1 MYQGR
6 YVFSQIMELVV
17 RYQFNQCV
25 ERYHGAYRVK
35 NLTCWEQFL
44 ALAFGQLTL
53 RKSLRDI
60 IVCLSA
66 HREKL
71 YHLGFQSPIY
81 LPTLARANERRDWRI
96 YRDYAL
102 IMISEA
108 RKVYAD
114 DCASLP
120 DIDGAVYAV
129 DSTTIELCLKLFPWA
144 KLKTVRAAVK
154 LCLGLEVRTHIPS
167 FFAITSGKEHDVH
180 FLDRIVYE
188 EKSFY
193 VLDRGFLDFS
203 RLYRIHQAKAFF
215 VTRARINWSFRRLYS
230 CPVDKVTGVRCDQI
244 VVLSNYYPA
253 KDYPEKLRRI
263 AYYDAETNRRY
274 VFVTNNLDLP
284 AQVIADLY
292 KHRWQIELFFKWI
305 KQHLAIESFWGRSAN
320 AVKIQICVAIATYLL
335 VAIMKKKLRIE
346 RNSYEILQI
355 LSVSSFDKTPVAK
368 LISEFQLP
376 TSECSNQKQARLW
389 ES

>member
-1 MYQGR
+1 MHQGK
-6 YVFSQIMELVV
+6 YVFSQIMEFVV
-17 RYQFNQCV
+17 RYQFIQCV
-25 ERYHGAYRVK
+25 ERYHGEYRVK
-35 NLTCWEQFL
+35 HLTCWEQFL
-44 ALAFGQLTL
+44 ALAFGQLSL

-60 IVCLSA
+60 VVCLSA

-71 YHLGFQSPIY
+71 YHLGFRSPIY

-102 IMISEA
+102 VMITEA
-108 RKVYAD
+108 RGVYAND
-114 DCASLP
+114 YSSLP
-120 DIDGAVYAV
+120 DIDGAVYAI

-154 LCLGLEVRTHIPS
+154 LSLGLEIHTNVPS

-180 FLDRIVYE
+180 FLDQIVYE
-188 EKSFY
+188 EKSY
-193 VLDRGFLDFS
+193 YLVDRGYLDFA
-203 RLYRIHQAKAFF
+203 RLYCIHRAGAYF
-215 VTRARINWSFRRLYS
+215 VTRAKSNWSFRRLYS
-230 CPVDKVTGVRCDQI
+230 RQVNKAIGVRCDQV

-263 AYYDAETNRRY
+263 AYYDTETDQRY
-274 VFVTNNLDLP
+274 VFVTNNFDLP

-292 KHRWQIELFFKWI
+292 KHRWRIELFFKWI
-305 KQHLAIESFWGRSAN
+305 KQHLSIESFWGRSAN
-320 AVKIQICVAIATYLL
+320 AVKIQICVALATYLL
-335 VAIMKKKLRIE
+335 VAIMKKELRVE

-355 LSVSSFDKTPVAK
+355 LSVSQFDKTSIAK

-376 TSECSNQKQARLW
+376 IPEQSSQKQARLW
-389 ES
+389 EF